1 MHTADTTLS
10 SEAWASPARK
20 RARVICLASLAASLA
35 LYTLSPFMT
44 LWTIAGA
51 VSSHDMVALGHTIN
65 WSSLDASIKEQV
77 LNGLNLGKVNQVS
90 DELPEFGSS
99 FATNIVSN
107 AVDTRVTQTNLG
119 SVVDQAMASGPDH
132 MNAGTVFSAV
142 SHALVRFT
150 AANSFEAQVVLPGH
164 ENETPLR
171 VQLRIERWQ
180 WKLTRVDFPTAN
192 HQPLMEASVTQHKA

>member
-1 MHTADTTLS
+1 MHTADTTPS
-10 SEAWASPARK
+10 SDAWASPARK
-20 RARVICLASLAASLA
+20 RARVICLASLATSLA
-35 LYTLSPFMT
+35 FYTLSPFMT

-51 VSSHDMVALGHTIN
+51 VSNHDMIALGHTIN

-77 LNGLNLGKVNQVS
+77 LNGLNIGQANEVS

-99 FATNIVSN
+99 FATNVVSN
-107 AVDTRVTQTNLG
+107 AVDTRVTQDNLG
-119 SVVDQAMASGPDH
+119 HVIDQAMASGPARI
-132 MNAGTVFSAV
+132 NAGTVLSAV

-150 AANSFEAQVVLPGH
+150 AANSFEAQVMLPGH

-180 WKLTRVDFPTAN
+180 WKLTRVDFPTAV
-192 HQPLMEASVTQHKA
+192 HHPVMEASVMQHKA

>member
-1 MHTADTTLS
+1 M
-10 SEAWASPARK
+10 
-20 RARVICLASLAASLA
+20 SLA
-35 LYTLSPFMT
+35 LYALSPFMT

-51 VSSHDMVALGHTIN
+51 VSNHDMVTLGHTIN

-77 LNGLNLGKVNQVS
+77 LNGLNIGPATEVS
-90 DELPEFGSS
+90 DELPEFGTS

-107 AVDTRVTQTNLG
+107 AVDTRVTQANLG
-119 SVVDQAMASGPDH
+119 NVIDQAMASNPAPI
-132 MNAGTVFSAV
+132 NTGTVLAAV

-150 AANSFEAQVVLPGH
+150 SANSFEAQVVLPGH

-180 WKLTRVDFPTAN
+180 WKLTRVDFPTAI
-192 HQPLMEASVTQHKA
+192 HHPVMEASVIQHKA

>member
-1 MHTADTTLS
+1 MHTADTTPHS
-10 SEAWASPARK
+10 DAWACPARK
-20 RARVICLASLAASLA
+20 RARVICLASLAMSLA

-51 VSSHDMVALGHTIN
+51 VSNHDMVALGHTIN

-77 LNGLNLGKVNQVS
+77 LNGLNIGQVNEVS

-107 AVDTRVTQTNLG
+107 AVDTRVTQDNLG
-119 SVVDQAMASGPDH
+119 KVVDQAMASSPAPI
-132 MNAGTVFSAV
+132 NSGTVFSAV

-180 WKLTRVDFPTAN
+180 WKLTRVDFPTEV
-192 HQPLMEASVTQHKA
+192 HRPVMEASVIQHKA